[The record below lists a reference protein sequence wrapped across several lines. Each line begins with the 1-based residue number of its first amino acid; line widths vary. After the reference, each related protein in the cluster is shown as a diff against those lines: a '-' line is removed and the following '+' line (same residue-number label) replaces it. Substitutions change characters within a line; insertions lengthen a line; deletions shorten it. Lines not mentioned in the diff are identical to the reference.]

1 MLGGEKM
8 KYQSVFDIIGPV
20 MIGPSSSH
28 TAGATRIGKAAR
40 SVFGRQPKKAV
51 ITFYGSFA
59 TTYKGHSTDVAIVGG
74 ILDFDT
80 YDNRI
85 IDSLVI
91 ARDLHMD
98 IHFVT
103 SDVVMQHP
111 NTAKIVLEDEK
122 GKLELIG
129 VSVGGGKIDIVE
141 IDGFQ
146 IKASGNAP
154 LVLVSHE
161 DRYGVIASV
170 SNVFGKNEINIA
182 YMEVARKEK
191 GSLAL
196 MVIET
201 DQRIPYPVIQ
211 ELEDLA
217 SVKRV
222 SLLTTK

>member
-1 MLGGEKM
+1 M

-28 TAGATRIGKAAR
+28 TAGAARIGRVAR
-40 SVFGRQPKKAV
+40 SIFGRQPKKAI

-59 TTYKGHSTDVAIVGG
+59 NTYKGHGTDVAIVGG
-74 ILDFDT
+74 LLNFDT

-91 ARDLHMD
+91 AKDLN
-98 IHFVT
+98 I
-103 SDVVMQHP
+103 DVQFIASQEETAHP
-111 NTAKIVLEDEK
+111 NTAKIYLEDEQ
-122 GKLELIG
+122 GTLEMIG
-129 VSVGGGKIDIVE
+129 VSVGGGKIDIIE

-146 IKASGNAP
+146 LKVSGNAP
-154 LVLVSHE
+154 SILVFHE

-170 SNVFGKNEINIA
+170 SNVLGKNEINIA

-201 DQRIPYPVIQ
+201 DQQIPQQVLYEIQ
-211 ELEDLA
+211 NVA
-217 SVKRV
+217 HVKNV
-222 SLLTTK
+222 SLLKMS